1 MSRGVVTSG
10 VPRGVS
16 REGVSEVQ
24 YGSKQHKG
32 LVGGP
37 GSRHEDLP
45 CLTEAV
51 DRVYDMKLKK
61 PHPRTRG
68 DSPTPKSE
76 SALFLLDQP
85 T

>member
-1 MSRGVVTSG
+1 M
-10 VPRGVS
+10 
-16 REGVSEVQ
+16 SEVQ
-24 YGSKQHKG
+24 YGSKQLEG
-32 LVGGP
+32 LVGSP

-45 CLTEAV
+45 FLTEAV
-51 DRVYDMKLKK
+51 DRACDMKLKK